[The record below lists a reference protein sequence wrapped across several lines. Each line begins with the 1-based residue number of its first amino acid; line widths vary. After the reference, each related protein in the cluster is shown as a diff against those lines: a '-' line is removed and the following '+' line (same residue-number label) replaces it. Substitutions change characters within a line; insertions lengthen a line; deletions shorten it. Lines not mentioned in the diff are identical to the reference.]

1 MDNEPNSRSAR
12 REAERAANN
21 PLSKV
26 RMPNMNPKGDG
37 PKFDKVRVRNTILAV
52 VAVIVLAVGV
62 MFGIA

>member
-37 PKFDKVRVRNTILAV
+37 PKFDKVRVRNTI
-52 VAVIVLAVGV
+52 
-62 MFGIA
+62 